1 MFVCIPVMEDKGL
14 ESPVSAHFGSTPSFM
29 IVDTD
34 SKACRAIPNRDL
46 GHAHGM
52 CQPLKAL
59 AGERIDGFVVGGIG
73 MGALNK
79 LQQSR
84 IQVFLSQ
91 HSTVGATVDALRAG
105 TLRVVTPELA
115 CHEHGGHGAA
125 HSGDQLV

>member
-1 MFVCIPVMEDKGL
+1 
-14 ESPVSAHFGSTPSFM
+14 
-29 IVDTD
+29 
-34 SKACRAIPNRDL
+34 
-46 GHAHGM
+46 M